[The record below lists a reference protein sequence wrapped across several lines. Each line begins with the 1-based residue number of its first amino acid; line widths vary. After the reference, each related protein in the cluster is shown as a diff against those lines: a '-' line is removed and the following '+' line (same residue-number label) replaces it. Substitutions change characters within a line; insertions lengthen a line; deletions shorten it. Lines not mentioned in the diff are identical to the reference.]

1 MLPVL
6 ARPALLSRALLSR
19 GLLLA
24 VLLLSGVLAGPAAAA
39 GPAGAAPPVHR
50 YALTAAQE
58 RVVLRLVDDICG
70 DTWCEGDHAFR
81 FRSFDCH
88 PRRGC
93 LLRVRLAHWSA
104 EPLRWHDRS
113 ARVLGFPR
121 FSDMVVTGADGQ
133 RSLRPAFYEA
143 VGHAVRTMTDSVR

>member
-1 MLPVL
+1 MPTARVLP
-6 ARPALLSRALLSR
+6 ARPVRRRGAALA
-19 GLLLA
+19 LA
-24 VLLLSGVLAGPAAAA
+24 VLSLLGVLATPVAAS
-39 GPAGAAPPVHR
+39 PPGVQR
-50 YALTAAQE
+50 YAVTAAQE

-81 FRSFDCH
+81 FRSFSCH

-93 LLRVRLAHWSA
+93 LLRVRLASWSH

-113 ARVLGFPR
+113 ARIVGFPR
-121 FSDMVVTGADGQ
+121 FRHMVVTAPGGE

-143 VGHAVRTMTDSVR
+143 VGRAVRAMADSVP